1 MKSRL
6 LLLLLALTLAF
17 GGWSMG
23 LAAENPSACVESFD
37 PAVDYFPE
45 KAEPRFAEGWRV
57 EYFNHYKVVEV
68 LTPFPGAGADD
79 AFRYVLVQCGT
90 PVPDDVGDAAV
101 ISIPAG
107 EVIALSTTYI
117 PHLDDLGLL
126 DQLIGMDSGLYVSN
140 PDVVARFAAGELL
153 EVGSGPSVNVELIL
167 DAEPSLVLA
176 FGSGS
181 PDYDTHPTLLAAG
194 VPVVVASDYVEGSP
208 LGQAEW
214 GKFIALFYNR
224 EAEANAVFDAK
235 ADEYARLAALTAAIA
250 PDARPSVLWNSYV
263 GYADAWFI
271 PGANSFP
278 AQYVRDA
285 GGILVLSDAPEVQDK
300 AGGVPF
306 SFEVVYEAGLDAD
319 LWMPGAFGVTTLA
332 DFLAQ
337 DARYADFAAYASGMI
352 YNYDARVN
360 ANGGNDYFERG
371 VANPQEVL
379 ADLIALLHPELLP
392 DHDLIYF
399 RQLSDG

>member
-1 MKSRL
+1 MKFQWL
-6 LLLLLALTLAF
+6 LAVLALTLAF
-17 GGWSMG
+17 GGWQVD
-23 LAAENPSACVESFD
+23 AQAENLAQCVESYD

-45 KAEPRFAEGWRV
+45 KVEPRFAQGWRV
-57 EYFNHYKVVEV
+57 EYFNHYKVVDV
-68 LTPFPGAGADD
+68 LTPFPGAEAED

-101 ISIPAG
+101 ISIPADD
-107 EVIALSTTYI
+107 VIALSTTYI
-117 PHLDDLGLL
+117 PHLAELGLL

-167 DAEPSLVLA
+167 DAEPSVVLA

-194 VPVVVASDYVEGSP
+194 VPVVVASDYVERSP

-224 EAEANAVFDAK
+224 EAEANAVFAAK
-235 ADEYARLAALTAAIA
+235 ADEYARLASLTAGIA
-250 PDARPSVLWNSYV
+250 PDARPSVLWNSYL
-263 GYADAWFI
+263 GFADAWFI
-271 PGANSFP
+271 PGSDSFV

-285 GGILVLSDAPEVQDK
+285 GGVLVLGDAPETQNA

-319 LWMPGAFGVTTLA
+319 LWMPGAFGVATLA

-337 DARYADFAAYASGMI
+337 DARYADFAAFANGAI

-392 DHDLIYF
+392 DHNLIYF